1 MKIGKLNHDDLKR
14 LVLDRLP
21 EQGNTVTSGP
31 AIGLDCAAMRFGD
44 GQVVL
49 SSDPITGAAS
59 DVGRLA
65 VHISCNDIAACGIR
79 PSALLIVIIAPVTA
93 TPEDIQLVIDQA
105 SSTARKLSVSII
117 GGHTEISPAVNRFI
131 ITTTGI
137 GFTYGK
143 HIIQASGA
151 RPGDTLLMTKTAGLE
166 GTAIL
171 AADQGK
177 RLEGELTEQEIRTAR
192 TFIDKISVVEEGTRG
207 GNMSA
212 HAMHDATEGG
222 VLGACW
228 EMAQASDLGCM
239 IDPTKIPVHPVTKKI
254 CRILALDPLRLIAS
268 GCLLISTDQP
278 DAIIANLAEKEIRC
292 TAIGTFTESKD
303 KVLHINGESVE
314 MSPPESDELYKVI
327 D

>member
-1 MKIGKLNHDDLKR
+1 MKTGKLNHEDLKR

-21 EQGNTVTSGP
+21 EPGNTVTSGP
-31 AIGLDCAAMRFGD
+31 AVGLDCAAMRFGD
-44 GQVVL
+44 GQVLL

-65 VHISCNDIAACGIR
+65 VHISCNDIASCGIR
-79 PSALLIVIIAPVTA
+79 PSALLIVIVAPVHA

-117 GGHTEISPAVNRFI
+117 GGHTEISPAVNRFVV
-131 ITTTGI
+131 TTTGI
-137 GFTYGK
+137 GFTYGG

-151 RPGDTLLMTKTAGLE
+151 QPGDTLLMTKTAGLE

-171 AADQGK
+171 AADMGK
-177 RLEGELTEQEIRTAR
+177 RLEGELTEQELRTAR
-192 TFIDKISVVEEGTRG
+192 TLIDQISIVEEGTRG

-228 EMAQASDLGCM
+228 EMAEASGVGCQ

-254 CRILALDPLRLIAS
+254 CRVLALDPLRLIAS
-268 GCLLISTDQP
+268 GCLLIATDQP
-278 DAIIANLAEKEIRC
+278 DAAIANLAEKEIRC
-292 TAIGTFTESKD
+292 TAIGTFTESKE
-303 KVLHINGESVE
+303 KVLSLNGESVE
-314 MSPPESDELYKVI
+314 MSPPEGDELYKVI

>member
-1 MKIGKLNHDDLKR
+1 MKIGKLSHEDLKKH
-14 LVLDRLP
+14 VLDRLP

-49 SSDPITGAAS
+49 SSDPITGAAA

-79 PSALLIVIIAPVTA
+79 PSALMIVIIAPVDATA
-93 TPEDIQLVIDQA
+93 EDIQLVIDQA
-105 SSTARKLSVSII
+105 SATARKLNVSII
-117 GGHTEISPAVNRFI
+117 GGHTEVSAAVNRFI
-131 ITTTGI
+131 VTTTGI
-137 GFTYGK
+137 GFTYGG
-143 HIIQASGA
+143 HIIQSSGA
-151 RPGDTLLMTKTAGLE
+151 RAGDTLLMTKTAGLE

-171 AADQGK
+171 AADLSEK
-177 RLEGELTEQEIRTAR
+177 LIDELTDQELRTAR
-192 TFIDKISVVEEGTRG
+192 TLIDQISIVEEGTRG
-207 GNMSA
+207 GNLSA

-228 EMAQASDLGCM
+228 EMAEASGLGCQ

-254 CRILALDPLRLIAS
+254 CRALSLDPLRLIAS
-268 GCLLISTDQP
+268 GSLLIASDKP
-278 DAIIANLAEKEIRC
+278 DDVIANLAEKEIRC
-292 TAIGTFTESKD
+292 TAIGTFTETPGKWLYID
-303 KVLHINGESVE
+303 GESVE
-314 MSPPESDELYKVI
+314 MAAPDSDELYKVI